1 MSNRRLSRHT
11 LILTANNVGSAG
23 LSFLLSVLIG
33 RTLGKEGLGI
43 YAAVLA
49 WMFPLTLI
57 AEFGVNTLMT
67 REVAQNIAHSEDY
80 LRAALKT
87 YLITGSLCIVILWLI
102 APLLVND
109 SAVVDGLRLSVP
121 LLIVAP
127 SFGAFTAL
135 FRARGEMLPIPI
147 LNIGMW
153 IGQFG
158 ITLIAL
164 MLGADIV
171 AVLAINVV
179 TSIGQLAA
187 AWWIYRRHF
196 ITPPTGLS
204 LKLMPLLRLALP
216 FAIGAALVALQ
227 GRASTILLERLSD
240 TGQTGYYAAA
250 NRFIEAG
257 RMLPNAFFGALFPV
271 LAALSANPT
280 EMRRIF
286 RRAAFTLG
294 GFGLVFGV
302 ALTIFAPLLITL
314 YGNDF
319 TPSISVLQ
327 ILGWALLPALLR
339 AALTLYAYALK
350 RESFANGVTA
360 VMLVLQ
366 VALGLWLIPIYG
378 ALGAAGVTLG
388 VEIVGLVG
396 MTIGVWRVKTGNE
409 THAIT
414 SPPKSSSPH

>member
-33 RTLGKEGLGI
+33 RTLGKEGLGV

-57 AEFGVNTLMT
+57 AEFGINTLMT
-67 REVAQNIAHSEDY
+67 REIAQQPAYSEDY

-87 YLITGSLCIVILWLI
+87 YLITGSLCIVILWGS

-109 SAVVDGLRLSVP
+109 AAVVDGLRLSAP
-121 LLIVAP
+121 LLIIAP
-127 SFGAFTAL
+127 CFGAFTAML
-135 FRARGEMLPIPI
+135 RARGEMLPIPI

-153 IGQFG
+153 VSQFG
-158 ITLIAL
+158 LTLIAL
-164 MLGADIV
+164 AMGADIV
-171 AVLAINVV
+171 TVLAINVL
-179 TSIGQLAA
+179 TSIGQLGA
-187 AWWIYRRHF
+187 AWWVYRRSF
-196 ITPPTGLS
+196 VTPLAGLAI
-204 LKLMPLLRLALP
+204 KMMPLLRLALP

-227 GRASTILLERLSD
+227 GRASTILLERFSD

-257 RMLPNAFFGALFPV
+257 RMLPNAFFGALFPA
-271 LAALSANPT
+271 LAALSAEPL

-286 RRAAFTLG
+286 RRAALTLS
-294 GFGLVFGV
+294 GFGVVFGIG
-302 ALTIFAPLLITL
+302 LTLAAPLLISL
-314 YGNDF
+314 YGDDF
-319 TPSISVLQ
+319 TPSIAVLQ

-339 AALTLYAYALK
+339 AALTLYAYAQG

-360 VMLVLQ
+360 LMLALQ
-366 VALGLWLIPIYG
+366 VVLDVWLIPTYG
-378 ALGAAGVTLG
+378 AFGAAAVTLG
-388 VEIVGLVG
+388 VEIMGLAG
-396 MTIGVWRVKTGNE
+396 MSIVLFTTTGQSE
-409 THAIT
+409 
-414 SPPKSSSPH
+414 S